1 LEDKSKQLRNKFIR
15 KLQVVLFIVF
25 TLGKII
31 QIISTVN
38 DMVLDVLF
46 KDEKRKI
53 IWNKMIQTRIKTWE
67 IRSLSKKIKTS

>member
-1 LEDKSKQLRNKFIR
+1 MEDKSKQLRNKFIR